1 MNNKEFDNK
10 VLDELLEKN
19 FTNVNIWLNF
29 AEAKNAANI

>member
-10 VLDELLEKN
+10 VLDEMLEKN
-19 FTNVNIWLNF
+19 FTNVNTWLNF